1 MNVAKFLSEMGGEIL
16 ANKGRV
22 THNGKIIIVARLID
36 NEWEPTEAG
45 VKLETEVNIAK
56 AEKAAAKPKVAP
68 VADKSVTS
76 ARKTKV

>member
-1 MNVAKFLSEMGGEIL
+1 MNVLKFLAETSGEIL

-45 VKLETEVNIAK
+45 VKLETELNIAK
-56 AEKAAAKPKVAP
+56 AEKEAAKPKVAP

>member
-1 MNVAKFLSEMGGEIL
+1 MDVLKFLSEMGGEIL

-22 THNGKIIIVARLID
+22 THNGAIIIVARLVE

-45 VKLETEVNIAK
+45 VKLQSEVNIAK
-56 AEKAAAKPKVAP
+56 EAKKAEKPKVAP